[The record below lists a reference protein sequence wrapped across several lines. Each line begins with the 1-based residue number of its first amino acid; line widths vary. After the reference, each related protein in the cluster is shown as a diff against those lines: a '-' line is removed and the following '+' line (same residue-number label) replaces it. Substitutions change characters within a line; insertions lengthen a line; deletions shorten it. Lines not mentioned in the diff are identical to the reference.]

1 MCVYCFKDGYYYF
14 YRRRRRVC
22 GICVLMFPLLYHIQ
36 QKKISTR
43 FGFWILERNT
53 EHDHKN
59 WPCVDPETLSREKKE

>member
-1 MCVYCFKDGYYYF
+1 MCVYCFKDDDYYF

-43 FGFWILERNT
+43 FLDFGTQHET
-53 EHDHKN
+53 TTKN